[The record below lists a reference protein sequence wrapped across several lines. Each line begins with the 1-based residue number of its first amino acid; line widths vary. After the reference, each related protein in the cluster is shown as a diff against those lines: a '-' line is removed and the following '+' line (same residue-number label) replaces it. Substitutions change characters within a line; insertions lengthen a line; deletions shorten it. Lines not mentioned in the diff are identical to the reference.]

1 MAYRSVLRSRER
13 GAPGWGGD
21 VKRSKPFIR
30 SRWTSV
36 KGNTWAAKWNLLPT
50 GNGNAGVGGP
60 RTPGPGLG
68 QPQKVSPARGPQS
81 PLWRR
86 KGGRQKSLG
95 FLPILKYKVGVR
107 LRLQGA
113 TVSI

>member
-36 KGNTWAAKWNLLPT
+36 KGNTWTAKWNLCPRGMRMQAWADHKHLDQVWVNPRSLQLVGLSLPS
-50 GNGNAGVGGP
+50 GEGRGV
-60 RTPGPGLG
+60 
-68 QPQKVSPARGPQS
+68 AR
-81 PLWRR
+81 R
-86 KGGRQKSLG
+86 
-95 FLPILKYKVGVR
+95 V
-107 LRLQGA
+107 
-113 TVSI
+113 